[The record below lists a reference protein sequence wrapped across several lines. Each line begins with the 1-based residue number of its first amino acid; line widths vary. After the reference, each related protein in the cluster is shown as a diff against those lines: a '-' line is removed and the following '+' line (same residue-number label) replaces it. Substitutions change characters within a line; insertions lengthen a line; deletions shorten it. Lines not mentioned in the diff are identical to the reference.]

1 MKAYYY
7 EALVNAHIESEAE
20 AIEELKSL
28 VDCGYMLDD
37 EPVFQNLAYMR
48 HVEEYKGFDLYY
60 CYGAD
65 HYCIGIDELP
75 A

>member
-7 EALVNAHIESEAE
+7 EALVNSHIESEAE
-20 AIEELKSL
+20 ALEKFKSL
-28 VDCGYMLDD
+28 VDCDHLLEDD
-37 EPVFQNLAYMR
+37 PVLQNLAYMN
-48 HVEEYKGFDLYY
+48 HIEEYKGFDLYY